1 MRKIF
6 RKIFRYK
13 LTSIFFIIGQLI
25 IYITI
30 FGALAVYNRAYD
42 KEKDRINAVYKNRI
56 ELEINM
62 SKKVDFMSF
71 FADSTNTG
79 NAVISGKLALGI
91 LELGTSVRSELII
104 LSYELM
110 NFKLESGRLPGENA
124 KNGRLEVAVGR
135 NKAKFA
141 TVENGKK
148 YLVIEGDR
156 YEISGI
162 LGSDKSDYWD
172 NKVVL
177 NIACL
182 GDKTLN
188 SLMKKMSY
196 TVELGSNSYELDDT
210 YKTVY
215 GNIKSIDQDSVIKA
229 KKLISNGESTL
240 EKSMAKE
247 NMQVNVITYI
257 FCVLNSMIISEFWII
272 QRRKEFAIK
281 IVKYLKETV
290 EKWKKASG
298 LGFCL
303 YGETSQKVCKT
314 FERIDKERFG
324 VIKNVTDKEKYTS
337 SYHASEDEKIDYK
350 EKLAFESVFQ
360 KLSLGGVVSQIPSEY
375 IGELS
380 DKEEFIKF
388 AQTTWIEEI
397 TNDNLGSLLQNEW
410 TKTLKMDAI
419 FKQVKN
425 KYDLLYKNLNIEKTA
440 STNKIIVAIL
450 AILLIMNI
458 ISIFKIF

>member
-62 SKKVDFMSF
+62 SKKADFMSF

-91 LELGTSVRSELII
+91 QELGTSVRSEII
-104 LSYELM
+104 IMSNEQM
-110 NFKLESGRLPGENA
+110 NYKLESGRLPGENA
-124 KNGRLEVAVGR
+124 KNGRLEVAVVR

-281 IVKYLKETV
+281 
-290 EKWKKASG
+290 KA
-298 LGFCL
+298 LGM
-303 YGETSQKVCKT
+303 
-314 FERIDKERFG
+314 
-324 VIKNVTDKEKYTS
+324 KNS
-337 SYHASEDEKIDYK
+337 KIIM
-350 EKLAFESVFQ
+350 EMF
-360 KLSLGGVVSQIPSEY
+360 IN
-375 IGELS
+375 ITELS
-380 DKEEFIKF
+380 GI
-388 AQTTWIEEI
+388 
-397 TNDNLGSLLQNEW
+397 SLI
-410 TKTLKMDAI
+410 M
-419 FKQVKN
+419 F
-425 KYDLLYKNLNIEKTA
+425 LLLNILSKVFVGSAFIDIKISFITVLTVIA
-440 STNKIIVAIL
+440 AIIVTVVAS
-450 AILLIMNI
+450 LIYPVY
-458 ISIFKIF
+458 KIFHMNPAQQI

>member
-1 MRKIF
+1 
-6 RKIFRYK
+6 
-13 LTSIFFIIGQLI
+13 
-25 IYITI
+25 
-30 FGALAVYNRAYD
+30 
-42 KEKDRINAVYKNRI
+42 
-56 ELEINM
+56 
-62 SKKVDFMSF
+62 
-71 FADSTNTG
+71 
-79 NAVISGKLALGI
+79 
-91 LELGTSVRSELII
+91 
-104 LSYELM
+104 M
-110 NFKLESGRLPGENA
+110 NYKLESGRLPGENA

-281 IVKYLKETV
+281 
-290 EKWKKASG
+290 KA
-298 LGFCL
+298 LGM
-303 YGETSQKVCKT
+303 
-314 FERIDKERFG
+314 
-324 VIKNVTDKEKYTS
+324 KNS
-337 SYHASEDEKIDYK
+337 KIIM
-350 EKLAFESVFQ
+350 EMF
-360 KLSLGGVVSQIPSEY
+360 IN
-375 IGELS
+375 ITELS
-380 DKEEFIKF
+380 GI
-388 AQTTWIEEI
+388 
-397 TNDNLGSLLQNEW
+397 SLI
-410 TKTLKMDAI
+410 M
-419 FKQVKN
+419 F
-425 KYDLLYKNLNIEKTA
+425 LLLNILSKVFVGSAFIDIKISFITVLTVIA
-440 STNKIIVAIL
+440 AIIVTVVAS
-450 AILLIMNI
+450 LIYPVY
-458 ISIFKIF
+458 KIFHMNPAQQI

>member
-62 SKKVDFMSF
+62 SKKADFMSF

-91 LELGTSVRSELII
+91 QELGTSVRSEII
-104 LSYELM
+104 IMSNEQM
-110 NFKLESGRLPGENA
+110 NYKLESGRLPGENA

-281 IVKYLKETV
+281 
-290 EKWKKASG
+290 KA
-298 LGFCL
+298 LGM
-303 YGETSQKVCKT
+303 
-314 FERIDKERFG
+314 
-324 VIKNVTDKEKYTS
+324 KNS
-337 SYHASEDEKIDYK
+337 KIIM
-350 EKLAFESVFQ
+350 EMF
-360 KLSLGGVVSQIPSEY
+360 IN
-375 IGELS
+375 ITELS
-380 DKEEFIKF
+380 GI
-388 AQTTWIEEI
+388 
-397 TNDNLGSLLQNEW
+397 SLI
-410 TKTLKMDAI
+410 M
-419 FKQVKN
+419 F
-425 KYDLLYKNLNIEKTA
+425 LLLNILSKVFVGSAFIDIKISFIMVLTVIA
-440 STNKIIVAIL
+440 AIIVTVVAS
-450 AILLIMNI
+450 LIYPVY
-458 ISIFKIF
+458 KIFHMNPAQQI

>member
-62 SKKVDFMSF
+62 SKKADIMSF

-79 NAVISGKLALGI
+79 NDLN
-91 LELGTSVRSELII
+91 
-104 LSYELM
+104 Y
-110 NFKLESGRLPGENA
+110 KLESGRLPGENA

-281 IVKYLKETV
+281 
-290 EKWKKASG
+290 KA
-298 LGFCL
+298 LGM
-303 YGETSQKVCKT
+303 
-314 FERIDKERFG
+314 
-324 VIKNVTDKEKYTS
+324 KNS
-337 SYHASEDEKIDYK
+337 KIIM
-350 EKLAFESVFQ
+350 EMF
-360 KLSLGGVVSQIPSEY
+360 IN
-375 IGELS
+375 ITELS
-380 DKEEFIKF
+380 GI
-388 AQTTWIEEI
+388 
-397 TNDNLGSLLQNEW
+397 SLI
-410 TKTLKMDAI
+410 M
-419 FKQVKN
+419 F
-425 KYDLLYKNLNIEKTA
+425 LLLNILSKVFVGSAFIDIKISFITVLTVIA
-440 STNKIIVAIL
+440 AIIVTVVAS
-450 AILLIMNI
+450 LIYPVY
-458 ISIFKIF
+458 KIFHMNPAQQI

>member
-62 SKKVDFMSF
+62 SKKADFMSF

-91 LELGTSVRSELII
+91 QELGTSVRSEII
-104 LSYELM
+104 IMSNEQM
-110 NFKLESGRLPGENA
+110 NYKLESGRLPGENA

-229 KKLISNGESTL
+229 KKLISNGENILISFEEWRALKEQILAKAKNNNIGGLISWKEYRYNPYGNYTELDEYVIRLQNQLLHIYEYENQIQANL
-240 EKSMAKE
+240 EQLTE
-247 NMQVNVITYI
+247 
-257 FCVLNSMIISEFWII
+257 E
-272 QRRKEFAIK
+272 RKEMLERKAQEDSKEDEMIGWKK
-281 IVKYLKETV
+281 ILGNQYSLEESFDIEAVLENNSKVLSHFEQILKETV
-290 EKWKKASG
+290 N
-298 LGFCL
+298 
-303 YGETSQKVCKT
+303 SQKVGKGT
-314 FERIDKERFG
+314 R
-324 VIKNVTDKEKYTS
+324 
-337 SYHASEDEKIDYK
+337 
-350 EKLAFESVFQ
+350 ESVQ
-360 KLSLGGVVSQIPSEY
+360 IILDNMQNSQ
-375 IGELS
+375 
-380 DKEEFIKF
+380 EER
-388 AQTTWIEEI
+388 E
-397 TNDNLGSLLQNEW
+397 
-410 TKTLKMDAI
+410 
-419 FKQVKN
+419 
-425 KYDLLYKNLNIEKTA
+425 
-440 STNKIIVAIL
+440 
-450 AILLIMNI
+450 
-458 ISIFKIF
+458 